1 MTKTKPD
8 FANMPADEFA
18 EAMGNVMTDMVAPIV
33 ERVIRHR
40 MKLISAEIIKNM
52 ASPEAVDETG
62 K

>member
-52 ASPEAVDETG
+52 ASRRL
-62 K
+62 